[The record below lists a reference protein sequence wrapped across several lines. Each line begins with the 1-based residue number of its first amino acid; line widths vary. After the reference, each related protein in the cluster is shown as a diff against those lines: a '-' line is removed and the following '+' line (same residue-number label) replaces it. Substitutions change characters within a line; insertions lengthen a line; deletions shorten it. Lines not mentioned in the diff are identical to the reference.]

1 MTNRKMVL
9 PLLALGLA
17 GAGATVSADDYRAE
31 VRLLGDRAEPEGNAP
46 HFDRFTALGTYFL
59 DPVRTDGLPLAEA
72 AFLNKSSFV
81 TAAATRSEIGD
92 EKIDIYGASI
102 GYYMPDTMFYGRLGF
117 TYADDL
123 SPGDRSN
130 VNGTFG
136 ITPFD
141 GLLLTTNFDEHGW
154 DPNVAA
160 KYVGKMANSH
170 FYAITASA
178 FDPDQGDTNVGLDFD
193 YFLDTTLSVGAGYG
207 SASDSISL
215 RAQKFFTPSFAVGG
229 HVTTSD
235 DGDGFGASVA
245 WRF

>member
-1 MTNRKMVL
+1 
-9 PLLALGLA
+9 
-17 GAGATVSADDYRAE
+17 
-31 VRLLGDRAEPEGNAP
+31 
-46 HFDRFTALGTYFL
+46 
-59 DPVRTDGLPLAEA
+59 VRTDGLPLAEA